1 MRWEPKKREKTI
13 PKYRIIGSDK
23 PDIMKYVSKS
33 PIWLYCTN
41 TDFTNGYWASKNTTD
56 SGIKRLLE
64 SYFLDVRILTE
75 YTCMIQVELSN
86 KKDAETFYN
95 RALELGIRI
104 KGISVDNAP
113 DNDYPWEVDN

>member
-1 MRWEPKKREKTI
+1 MRWEPKKREKKEV
-13 PKYRIIGSDK
+13 KYRVIGSDK
-23 PDIMKYVSKS
+23 PDIMKYVSKM

-86 KKDAETFYN
+86 KQDAETFYN
-95 RALELGIRI
+95 RAMELGIRI
-104 KGISVDNAP
+104 KGISVDAAP
-113 DNDYPWEVDN
+113 DNDYPWEKVE